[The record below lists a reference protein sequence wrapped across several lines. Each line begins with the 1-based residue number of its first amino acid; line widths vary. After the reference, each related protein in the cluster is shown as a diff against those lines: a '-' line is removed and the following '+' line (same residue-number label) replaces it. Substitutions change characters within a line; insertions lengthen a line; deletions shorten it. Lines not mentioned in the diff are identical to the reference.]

1 MTQKVQNVYMT
12 TGPSDSVPRLERVTA
27 AAEPPALHPPASY
40 PLNQCWEEPLG
51 EFRISSTS
59 LERQCLDFAWLKWW
73 RAWRMFDLQS
83 HLHWRFNFAP
93 ARLWFRDPLPSL
105 ARVDINLQMLKGAL
119 LIYFSFVHMQLAVWW
134 MKLIFF
140 HYSSFFFSAC
150 LGWILTCS
158 TVWICLFTT
167 NVQNEMNIMERKNKQ
182 EVVVLWSVVGVS

>member
-1 MTQKVQNVYMT
+1 MSIVFILHRDFSPNCSPCVQIISPATQPRRSMTQKVQNVYMT
-12 TGPSDSVPRLERVTA
+12 TGPSDSVSRWERVTA

-40 PLNQCWEEPLG
+40 TLNQCWEEPFG

-59 LERQCLDFAWLKWW
+59 LQRQCLDFAWLKWW

-105 ARVDINLQMLKGAL
+105 ARVNINLQMLKGGL

-134 MKLIFF
+134 MKLIFS
-140 HYSSFFFSAC
+140 HYSFFF
-150 LGWILTCS
+150 
-158 TVWICLFTT
+158 
-167 NVQNEMNIMERKNKQ
+167 
-182 EVVVLWSVVGVS
+182 